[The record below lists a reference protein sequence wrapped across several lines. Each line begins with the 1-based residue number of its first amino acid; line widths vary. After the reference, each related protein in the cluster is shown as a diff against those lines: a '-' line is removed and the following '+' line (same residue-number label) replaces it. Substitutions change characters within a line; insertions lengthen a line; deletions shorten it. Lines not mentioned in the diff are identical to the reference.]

1 MSIRQ
6 WRHARLTW
14 ADAANY
20 HESKSDRPTDW
31 SAFVVFDE
39 RDGAIRG
46 PEDASA
52 HLRSRA
58 HLLTVLDRRI
68 VEAPGRLDYPY
79 WVRAQLP
86 PEERIE
92 YHEWAGGSFTA
103 CIDAIADLCA
113 DPLDVRRRA
122 WCLHVFVAVSDP
134 DDPGATVTVV
144 VLQVSH
150 AVMAGSALP
159 AFLGAL
165 FGADG
170 QPLRVP
176 GLPPAAARPRHVAAA
191 VSGVARFARWY
202 LRLGYLTLGA
212 VLVRRAA
219 SARSADAPT
228 VPSPAA
234 RPAAVLAGAPGPDRV
249 IRIVRPDLGS
259 LVGRTYTVTAMGLA
273 AVSLAMQRYFGERG
287 RPVVSAH
294 VAVPVAVGAAGAALG
309 VNRLTAAIVPLCTE
323 VADPRDRVAAV
334 ADALA
339 GERRVATSPEVL
351 HRLAGAGAVPY
362 PLYRRAADR
371 RDRAAA
377 AGGFAAPA
385 ETAVTSV
392 DCGADTGWTYH
403 GGTFRFVAGIQ
414 SLRPGMGLVH
424 SFSRAGEAFAVTVM
438 SSPLLMPDL
447 DRYATLLE
455 EAFAEVI
462 EATGGRRSGTGS
474 RG

>member
-20 HESKSDRPTDW
+20 YESKSGRPTDW

-86 PEERIE
+86 PEQRIE

-122 WCLHVFVAVSDP
+122 WRLHVFVAVSDP
-134 DDPGATVTVV
+134 DDPAATVTVV

-170 QPLRVP
+170 HPLRVP
-176 GLPPAAARPRHVAAA
+176 GLAPAAARPHHVAAA

-202 LRLGYLTLGA
+202 LQFGA

-219 SARSADAPT
+219 SARSADTPAA
-228 VPSPAA
+228 PAA
-234 RPAAVLAGAPGPDRV
+234 RSAAVLARAPGPDRV

-259 LVGRTYTVTAMGLA
+259 LVGRTYTVTAMGVA

-287 RPVVSAH
+287 RPVVDAH

-351 HRLAGAGAVPY
+351 RRLAGAGTVPY
-362 PLYRRAADR
+362 PLYRRVADR
-371 RDRAAA
+371 RDRAAS
-377 AGGFAAPA
+377 AGVFAAPA

-392 DCGADTGWTYH
+392 DCGADTGWTYG

-424 SFSRAGEAFAVTVM
+424 SFSRAGESFAVTVM
-438 SSPLLMPDL
+438 SSPLLMPDP

-455 EAFAEVI
+455 EGFAEVI

>member
-20 HESKSDRPTDW
+20 YESKPGRPTDW

-39 RDGAIRG
+39 QGGTVRG
-46 PEDASA
+46 PGDALA

-58 HLLTVLDRRI
+58 HLLTALDRRI

-86 PEERIE
+86 PEQRIE
-92 YHEWAGGSFTA
+92 YREWAGRSFTD

-122 WCLHVFVAVSDP
+122 WCLHVFAGVSDP
-134 DDPGATVTVV
+134 DDPTATVTVV

-150 AVMAGSALP
+150 AVMAGSALG

-176 GLPPAAARPRHVAAA
+176 GLAPAATRPHHVAAA
-191 VSGVARFARWY
+191 VSGVARSARWY
-202 LRLGYLTLGA
+202 LGLGV

-219 SARSADAPT
+219 SARSADIPA

-234 RPAAVLAGAPGPDRV
+234 RSMLSLAPGRDRV

-273 AVSLAMQRYFGERG
+273 AVSLALQRYLGEHG
-287 RPVVSAH
+287 APVGDVH
-294 VAVPVAVGAAGAALG
+294 VAVPVAVGAAGVALG

-339 GERRVATSPEVL
+339 HERRIATSPEVL
-351 HRLAGAGAVPY
+351 DRLAGAGAVPY
-362 PLYRRAADR
+362 PVYRRAADR
-371 RDRAAA
+371 HDRAASAGAA
-377 AGGFAAPA
+377 AGPA
-385 ETAVTSV
+385 RTAVTSV
-392 DCGADTGWTYH
+392 DCGAEADWSY
-403 GGTFRFVAGIQ
+403 GGSAFRFVAGIQ

-424 SFSRAGEAFAVTVM
+424 SSSRAGDSFAVTVM

-455 EAFAEVI
+455 EGFAEVI
-462 EATGGRRSGTGS
+462 EATGGRRSGTGR
-474 RG
+474 RGRG

>member
-20 HESKSDRPTDW
+20 YESKSGRPTDW

-86 PEERIE
+86 PEQRIE

-122 WCLHVFVAVSDP
+122 WRLHVFVAVSDP
-134 DDPGATVTVV
+134 DDPAATVTVV

-170 QPLRVP
+170 HPLRVP
-176 GLPPAAARPRHVAAA
+176 GLA
-191 VSGVARFARWY
+191 
-202 LRLGYLTLGA
+202 
-212 VLVRRAA
+212 
-219 SARSADAPT
+219 
-228 VPSPAA
+228 
-234 RPAAVLAGAPGPDRV
+234 
-249 IRIVRPDLGS
+249 
-259 LVGRTYTVTAMGLA
+259 
-273 AVSLAMQRYFGERG
+273 
-287 RPVVSAH
+287 
-294 VAVPVAVGAAGAALG
+294 
-309 VNRLTAAIVPLCTE
+309 
-323 VADPRDRVAAV
+323 
-334 ADALA
+334 
-339 GERRVATSPEVL
+339 
-351 HRLAGAGAVPY
+351 
-362 PLYRRAADR
+362 
-371 RDRAAA
+371 
-377 AGGFAAPA
+377 
-385 ETAVTSV
+385 
-392 DCGADTGWTYH
+392 
-403 GGTFRFVAGIQ
+403 
-414 SLRPGMGLVH
+414 
-424 SFSRAGEAFAVTVM
+424 
-438 SSPLLMPDL
+438 
-447 DRYATLLE
+447 
-455 EAFAEVI
+455 
-462 EATGGRRSGTGS
+462 
-474 RG
+474 